1 MGWMVALEIGKKQ
14 MKVGG
19 QHTFGS
25 FGGTGRLDNKIIVII
40 EIPK

>member
-1 MGWMVALEIGKKQ
+1 MGWMVALEIEKNTNESR
-14 MKVGG
+14 G

-25 FGGTGRLDNKIIVII
+25 FGGTGRLDKIIVII